1 MSAVSLKERLKELQ
15 ALKSSVQVKSQAALA
30 RQKELT
36 DAPGKSPMDAEPS
49 NLEDSVAQSAVD
61 LKDDIGQGQGSG
73 TLSPASPDGETHDEP
88 DAALKSEMKEEPKGE
103 EPSFLEST

>member
-36 DAPGKSPMDAEPS
+36 DAPGKSPIDAEPS
-49 NLEDSVAQSAVD
+49 NLQDDVAQSAVD
-61 LKDDIGQGQGSG
+61 LKDNG
-73 TLSPASPDGETHDEP
+73 TRSPAKPDGEAHDEA
-88 DAALKSEMKEEPKGE
+88 DADLKSDVNEEHKGKELMFIER
-103 EPSFLEST
+103 T